1 MVKRKEGKIYA
12 TNPCMNPPLGCHQRH
27 LIRNFKQL
35 VQSKRRM
42 FPFLFFFLIGKL
54 HTHPMG
60 IESATSP
67 STLPLQGEEVPF
79 ELELIG
85 ADSECF
91 HKMCNQEKR
100 EE

>member
-1 MVKRKEGKIYA
+1 MSGMVKRKEGKIYA

-35 VQSKRRM
+35 VQSKRQM
-42 FPFLFFFLIGKL
+42 PPKTF
-54 HTHPMG
+54 
-60 IESATSP
+60 ESATSP